1 VHPRMAGHGD
11 GLPTAAPSRPRRGL
25 AGITSMRRIIGFVLF
40 AAATLAALAG
50 AARAQAAVSAA
61 EAATCYGFSFGL
73 WTPPLDWH
81 ASGHEGTRESIAVSL
96 ASGGRAWADE
106 LTNPDANG
114 TMLLFPSWW
123 PVGVSVALPAGA
135 LAAGDTVDGR
145 ATALVG
151 NGYATPSRAAV
162 RAWLVPCGA
171 SRGRSSTADTAG
183 ASTAR
188 MFGDRLPVGTWR
200 GTSTCLTRRERCGTD
215 SVVYRIAAID
225 SMPDS
230 VSLAATSIGA
240 RGERRTGELRC
251 RYDAPSAILTCDGAE
266 GVLRLAVRGT
276 EIGGR
281 LTRRDGV
288 DLRYVLVRR
297 VGRR

>member
-1 VHPRMAGHGD
+1 
-11 GLPTAAPSRPRRGL
+11 
-25 AGITSMRRIIGFVLF
+25 MRRIIGFVLF
-40 AAATLAALAG
+40 VVATLATLTRT
-50 AARAQAAVSAA
+50 ARAQAAVSAA
-61 EAATCYGFSFGL
+61 EAATCYGFSFGP

-81 ASGHEGTRESIAVSL
+81 ASGHEGTRESISVPL
-96 ASGGRAWADE
+96 AAGGRAWADE
-106 LTNPDANG
+106 LTHPDAHG
-114 TMLLFPSWW
+114 TMLLFPAWW
-123 PVGVSVALPAGA
+123 PVGVSVALRAQA
-135 LAAGDTVDGR
+135 LVLGDTVDGR

-171 SRGRSSTADTAG
+171 PRGRSSTADTAG

-188 MFGDRLPVGTWR
+188 LFDDRLPVGTWR
-200 GTSTCLTRRERCGTD
+200 GTSTCLTRQERCGTD
-215 SVVYRIAAID
+215 SVVYRIAALD

-230 VSLAATSIGA
+230 MSLAATTIGA

-251 RYDAPSAILTCDGAE
+251 RYDAPSAILSCDAPA
-266 GVLRLAVRGT
+266 GVLRLAVRGS

>member
-1 VHPRMAGHGD
+1 
-11 GLPTAAPSRPRRGL
+11 
-25 AGITSMRRIIGFVLF
+25 MRQLVGFALL
-40 AAATLAALAG
+40 AAASLGALTT
-50 AARAQAAVSAA
+50 AARAQAVVSAA
-61 EAATCYGFSFGL
+61 EAATCFGFSFGP

-81 ASGHEGTRESIAVSL
+81 ASGHEGTRESISVPL

-106 LTNPDANG
+106 LSHPDASG

-123 PVGVSVALPAGA
+123 PVGVSVALPARV
-135 LAAGDTVDGR
+135 LAPGDTVEGR

-162 RAWLVPCGA
+162 RAWLVSCGTP
-171 SRGRSSTADTAG
+171 RGEGSPPTTAG
-183 ASTAR
+183 SASAR
-188 MFGDRLPVGTWR
+188 MADDRLPVGTWR
-200 GTSTCLTRRERCGTD
+200 GTSTCLTRQARCGTD
-215 SVVYRIAAID
+215 SVVYRIAATD
-225 SMPDS
+225 STPDS
-230 VSLAATSIGA
+230 VSLVATTIGA
-240 RGERRTGELRC
+240 RGERRTAELRC
-251 RYDAPSAILTCDGAE
+251 RYDAPSAMLACDAPV

-297 VGRR
+297 VGQR